1 MSSDAHDVVVA
12 GGGPVGAALALALQ
26 PLKVALIEPRQ
37 PQLKAQDAWDVRVY
51 AISPGNISFLEQLGV
66 WQRIDAARVQPVEAM
81 AIFGDRP
88 GSRLRLRADEAGLP
102 DLACIVEGLALQ
114 RALDAA
120 IAECPA
126 ITRFCPAQVANV
138 TLAGAAA
145 TVTLD
150 DGTDVAAQLVIGSDG
165 RDSAVRQAAGLELR
179 DSDYGQLGVV
189 AHFETTLPHRG
200 TAFQWF
206 REDGVLALLPLPG
219 NRVSMVWSTSRDH
232 AAELQA
238 LDGNALA
245 AKVGSA
251 SAGALGALRVLT
263 AAAAFP
269 LRYGRVPQLVAPRL
283 ALAGDA
289 AHSVHPLA
297 GQGLNLGFRDVRELA
312 AVLAARAPRQDCGD
326 YTLLRRYER
335 ARRED
340 IATTGLSADALQSL
354 FAARSGI
361 TAAVRNFGLG
371 ALDGMPVL
379 KSLLIRHAVA

>member
-26 PLKVALIEPRQ
+26 PLKVALVEPRQ
-37 PQLKAQDAWDVRVY
+37 PQLRAQDVWDVRVY
-51 AISPGNISFLEQLGV
+51 AISPGNRAFLEALGV
-66 WQRIDAARVQPVEAM
+66 WQRIDAARVQLVEAM
-81 AIFGDRP
+81 VIYGDRP
-88 GSRLRLRADEAGLP
+88 GSRLQLRADEAGLS
-102 DLACIVEGLALQ
+102 DLACIVEGLAMQ

-120 IAECPA
+120 IDELPA
-126 ITRFCPAQVANV
+126 IIRYCPAQVANV
-138 TLAGAAA
+138 DLAGAGA

-150 DGTDVAAQLVIGSDG
+150 DGTEVGAQLVIGSDG
-165 RDSAVRQAAGLELR
+165 RDSVVRRAAGLELR
-179 DSDYGQLGVV
+179 DADYGQLGVV

-200 TAFQWF
+200 VAFQWF

-232 AAELQA
+232 AEQMLA
-238 LDGNALA
+238 LDGPALA

-251 SAGALGALRVLT
+251 STGMLGGLRMLT

-269 LRYGRVPQLVAPRL
+269 LRYGRVPRLVAPRL

-312 AVLAARAPRQDCGD
+312 TVLAARAPRQDCGD
-326 YTLLRRYER
+326 HALLRRYER

-340 IATTGLSADALQSL
+340 IATTGLSADALHTL

-379 KSLLIRHAVA
+379 KSLLIRHAIA